1 MSLIE
6 SSKNLLAPWKDY
18 GTNIQKLSTSLNI
31 QMSDGINN
39 VKEILNTFNNQDIS
53 MTRKNSEIP
62 SRRQSVISSIQKFK
76 KLQIRAAS
84 LGSSWIELR
93 NTNSQLLKWS
103 NLIEDLASKLT
114 TYGRLSIC
122 HLIQLKI
129 IK

>member
-18 GTNIQKLSTSLNI
+18 GTNIQKLSTLLNI

-84 LGSSWIELR
+84 LGSS
-93 NTNSQLLKWS
+93 
-103 NLIEDLASKLT
+103 
-114 TYGRLSIC
+114 
-122 HLIQLKI
+122 
-129 IK
+129 